1 MKARQTLSRRSITVN
16 RPLRALWLCELSDV
30 IGGLNPQPE
39 PPRLNPQPE
48 PPG

>member
-1 MKARQTLSRRSITVN
+1 MKAQQTLSRRPD
-16 RPLRALWLCELSDV
+16 RPLRALRLSELAGV